1 MPNPFQLVAGDL
13 ALDFA
18 NTLDSRYDPER
29 RLELL
34 PSYDR
39 FIAFAWQSG
48 VLNRAQAQR
57 LLKQTGEAEGQLV
70 LTRVI
75 DLREALHFLF
85 LSVATKE
92 RPPRSALESLNR
104 FLADV
109 RLPQS
114 IEWEK
119 GKFHRLPADLV
130 STPVGPLVPIV
141 EAAAALLTSPDVTH
155 VRECSF
161 HTCRWLFLDRS
172 KNHTRRWCDM
182 KICGNR
188 AKAQRFYARQRDT
201 G

>member
-1 MPNPFQLVAGDL
+1 MSDQFQLVAGDI

-18 NTLDSRYDPER
+18 NTLDNRYDPDR

-39 FIAFAWQSG
+39 FIAFARQSSILTG
-48 VLNRAQAQR
+48 AQAQR
-57 LLKQTGEAEGQLV
+57 VLRQTAEAERELV

-85 LSVATKE
+85 LSVAVKE
-92 RPPRSALESLNR
+92 RPPRAALQTLNR
-104 FLADV
+104 FLSDV
-109 RLPQS
+109 RLPRS
-114 IEWEK
+114 VEWEK
-119 GKFHRLPADLV
+119 GKFYWLPADLAA
-130 STPVGPLVPIV
+130 TPVGPLAPIV
-141 EAAAALLTSPDVTH
+141 EAAAALLASPDATH

-161 HTCRWLFLDRS
+161 QTCRWLFLDRS

-201 G
+201 V